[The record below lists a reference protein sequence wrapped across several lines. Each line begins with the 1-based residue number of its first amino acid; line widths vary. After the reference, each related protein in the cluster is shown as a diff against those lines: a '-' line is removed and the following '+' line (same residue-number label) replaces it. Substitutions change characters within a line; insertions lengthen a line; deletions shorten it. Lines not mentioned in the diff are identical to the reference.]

1 MQIMYYNYNMP
12 EPNLWDL
19 FLLNTP
25 RKTRTLFYK
34 ATQEKLIRFVRL
46 PFLTSKSTSE

>member
-1 MQIMYYNYNMP
+1 MQIVYYNYNMP

-25 RKTRTLFYK
+25 QKNAYFVLQGNTRKTKY
-34 ATQEKLIRFVRL
+34 EYV
-46 PFLTSKSTSE
+46 